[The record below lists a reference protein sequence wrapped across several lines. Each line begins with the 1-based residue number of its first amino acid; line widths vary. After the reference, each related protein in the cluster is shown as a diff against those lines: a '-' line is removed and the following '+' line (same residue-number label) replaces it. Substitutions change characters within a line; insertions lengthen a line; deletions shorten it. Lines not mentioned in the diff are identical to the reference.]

1 MSSGLIKRCLVAA
14 NSIAQINKDGLFSS
28 LLNQWF
34 MRYKSQKPPSFLVQE
49 TDHVIQFETRI
60 FNSIR
65 QSNIQSQ
72 NRKQFKTVLF
82 EIKQLRDDI
91 RKLFEY
97 MQVRINTAQG
107 ATPGS
112 SIMTHQDHLIAE
124 LVSAM
129 GIGKVDYE
137 DVVSISMTQSRDMN
151 YLENPAGKSQDGT
164 LRCSSMLPSN
174 VVPRVNIQL
183 SPSNG

>member
-1 MSSGLIKRCLVAA
+1 M
-14 NSIAQINKDGLFSS
+14 
-28 LLNQWF
+28 
-34 MRYKSQKPPSFLVQE
+34 QE

-82 EIKQLRDDI
+82 EIKRLRDDI

-129 GIGKVDYE
+129 GIGKIDYE
-137 DVVSISMTQSRDMN
+137 DVSISITQSRDMN
-151 YLENPAGKSQDGT
+151 YLENPAKSQDGT

>member
-1 MSSGLIKRCLVAA
+1 
-14 NSIAQINKDGLFSS
+14 
-28 LLNQWF
+28 

-82 EIKQLRDDI
+82 EIKRLRDDI

-97 MQVRINTAQG
+97 MQVRINTA
-107 ATPGS
+107 
-112 SIMTHQDHLIAE
+112 
-124 LVSAM
+124 
-129 GIGKVDYE
+129 
-137 DVVSISMTQSRDMN
+137 
-151 YLENPAGKSQDGT
+151 
-164 LRCSSMLPSN
+164 
-174 VVPRVNIQL
+174 
-183 SPSNG
+183 

>member
-1 MSSGLIKRCLVAA
+1 
-14 NSIAQINKDGLFSS
+14 
-28 LLNQWF
+28 
-34 MRYKSQKPPSFLVQE
+34 VQE

-82 EIKQLRDDI
+82 EIKRLRDDI

-129 GIGKVDYE
+129 GIGKIDYE
-137 DVVSISMTQSRDMN
+137 DVSISITQSRDMN
-151 YLENPAGKSQDGT
+151 YLENPAKSQDGT

>member
-1 MSSGLIKRCLVAA
+1 MKIINHLRLSEDEIPLPLSNGLKLGELLQREKRGTIVGGGAISGASPQKVSGFENEALRFIPTNEDLVKSKSQLDGHIEDENTRLQKMSSGLIKRCLVAA
-14 NSIAQINKDGLFSS
+14 NAIAQINKDGLFSS

-97 MQVRINTAQG
+97 M
-107 ATPGS
+107 
-112 SIMTHQDHLIAE
+112 
-124 LVSAM
+124 
-129 GIGKVDYE
+129 
-137 DVVSISMTQSRDMN
+137 
-151 YLENPAGKSQDGT
+151 
-164 LRCSSMLPSN
+164 
-174 VVPRVNIQL
+174 
-183 SPSNG
+183 

>member
-1 MSSGLIKRCLVAA
+1 M
-14 NSIAQINKDGLFSS
+14 
-28 LLNQWF
+28 
-34 MRYKSQKPPSFLVQE
+34 
-49 TDHVIQFETRI
+49 IQFETRI
-60 FNSIR
+60 FNAIR

-72 NRKQFKTVLF
+72 TRKHFKSVLF
-82 EIKQLRDDI
+82 EIKRLRDDI

-137 DVVSISMTQSRDMN
+137 DSLSQQLLQSRGDLLLH
-151 YLENPAGKSQDGT
+151 LENPGKSQEGT

-174 VVPRVNIQL
+174 AVPRVNIQL
-183 SPSNG
+183 SPSHKDGHSTAKFGMQAMLSEQISQHNINMLFLQVQDSLFTKDEL